1 MGDTCSETS
10 LTLSRS
16 SNREGFGMP
25 FREVSIVE
33 QRREFIAFA
42 VKDGANI
49 RELCRR
55 FGISRQT
62 AYKWLER
69 YRREGLEG
77 LNERS
82 RRPKTSPWR
91 TAATMEATER
101 EPRGGSTDAWG
112 GREIT
117 ERVARLARRG

>member
-69 YRREGLEG
+69 YRREGVAG
-77 LNERS
+77 LKARS
-82 RRPKTSPWR
+82 RRP
-91 TAATMEATER
+91 ER
-101 EPRGGSTDAWG
+101 RPAGTGGAEGGQRAGRGGG
-112 GREIT
+112 GKNS
-117 ERVARLARRG
+117 RGGGGNKK